1 MVSIGCHIRTPNLLL
16 QHVLLLAVRP
26 PLNVVEH
33 ELIIGI
39 KFSVNKGQF
48 GLLRV
53 SDFNLPFPENGRG
66 GPHDA
71 TWGF

>member
-48 GLLRV
+48 GLLSS
-53 SDFNLPFPENGRG
+53 SDSIVPPIEIGSEGAQAQF
-66 GPHDA
+66 
-71 TWGF
+71 